1 MQGRTVRKPTQA
13 IDEQGQPAGGTIGR
27 MVEDAKPSRETTVL
41 FADVSDST
49 KLYETL
55 GDAAAHEA
63 IERCLEKLR
72 EAAELSGGRVIKTIG
87 DEVMVLFPRPDAA
100 AMAAAR
106 MQAAMEELPTVGETR
121 LGLRVGFNAGPVI
134 QRDND
139 VFGDTVNLASR
150 LAGQAGKD
158 QILTSAETAARLGPL
173 FRSWIR
179 QLYAI
184 QVKGKS
190 EEVTL
195 AEIVWKVDQH
205 ATKVAGSAPPPRSGR
220 SVLRLKY
227 LGRETVRRRESES
240 ITLGRDEDCGLKV
253 TDERASRHHCTVER
267 RTDRWVLK
275 DHSTNGTWV
284 TAEGEAEIVLQ
295 REEFTLGKHG
305 WIAFGQTRTDAAEVV
320 EYFCEDSFES

>member
-1 MQGRTVRKPTQA
+1 VRKPTQA
-13 IDEQGQPAGGTIGR
+13 LDEQGEPAGGTIER

-41 FADVSDST
+41 FADVSGST

-63 IERCLEKLR
+63 IARCLGKLR
-72 EAAELSGGRVIKTIG
+72 EAAELSGGRVVKNIG
-87 DEVMVLFPRPDAA
+87 DEVMVLFPQPDAA

-106 MQAAMEELPTVGETR
+106 MQAAMEELPAVGETR

-150 LAGQAGKD
+150 LAGQARKD
-158 QILTSAETAARLGPL
+158 QILTSAETAAQLGPL

-190 EEVTL
+190 EEVVL
-195 AEIVWKVDQH
+195 VEIVWKVDQH
-205 ATKVAGSAPPPRSGR
+205 TTKVAVSAPPLRSGR

-253 TDERASRHHCTVER
+253 PDERASRHHCTVER
-267 RTDRWVLK
+267 RSDRWVLK

-284 TAEGEAEIVLQ
+284 TAEGEAEIVLR

-320 EYFCEDSFES
+320 EYFCEESLET